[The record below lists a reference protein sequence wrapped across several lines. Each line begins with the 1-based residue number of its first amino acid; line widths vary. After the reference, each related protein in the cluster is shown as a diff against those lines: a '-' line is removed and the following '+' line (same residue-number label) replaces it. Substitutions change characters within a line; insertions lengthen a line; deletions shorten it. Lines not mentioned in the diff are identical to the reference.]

1 MDWDLYE
8 TGPEEANHI
17 VLLLP
22 GGLNAARSYAEVMA
36 QPALKDMRLIA
47 ATLPGHC
54 GTPPPDDITVENYAR
69 LAGELAKGRGCD
81 VVVGFSMGATVALE
95 MIASGVFAGPAVL
108 LGISMSRKD
117 EAAFFRA
124 IVRLGSVLGRL
135 PAAALLSMAGLM
147 LKPVPLSPER
157 KAELAADFHRNEPR
171 VIRGLLIEYVRYL
184 SRHTKPA
191 TRLCNAGVPTWVVH
205 AEKGDG
211 GLTDDERRT
220 LKACPYATVIT
231 IPGTSHLLPNEKPG
245 EIAGIV
251 VAAAAAA
258 RQRHTPN

>member
-8 TGPEEANHI
+8 TGPEGANHR

-54 GTPPPDDITVENYAR
+54 GTPPPDDMTVENYAR
-69 LAGELAKGRGCD
+69 ITGELAKDRGCD
-81 VVVGFSMGATVALE
+81 VVVGFSMGGTVALE
-95 MIASGVFAGPAVL
+95 MVASGVFAGPTVL
-108 LGISMSRKD
+108 LGIAMSSKD

-124 IVRLGSVLGRL
+124 IVQLGSVLGGL
-135 PAAALLSMAGLM
+135 PSAALLSMTGLM
-147 LKPVPLSPER
+147 LNSLPLSPER
-157 KAELAADFHRNEPR
+157 KAELAADFRRNKPR
-171 VIRGLLIEYVRYL
+171 VMRRLLSEYVRYL
-184 SRHTKPA
+184 GQHAKPA
-191 TRLCNAGVPTWVVH
+191 ARLCNAGVPTWVVH

-220 LKACPYATVIT
+220 LEACPHATVVT
-231 IPGTSHLLPNEKPG
+231 IPGTSHLLPNEKP
-245 EIAGIV
+245 EQIADI
-251 VAAAAAA
+251 VAAALAAV
-258 RQRHTPN
+258 

>member
-8 TGPEEANHI
+8 TGPEEANRS

-54 GTPPPDDITVENYAR
+54 GTPPPGDITVENYAR
-69 LAGELAKGRGCD
+69 LAGQLAKGRGCD

-95 MIASGVFAGPAVL
+95 MVASGVFAGPAVL
-108 LGISMSRKD
+108 LGISMSSED

-124 IVRLGSVLGRL
+124 IVRLGSVLGGL
-135 PAAALLSMAGLM
+135 PSAALLSMTGLM
-147 LKPVPLSPER
+147 LKSVPLSPDR
-157 KAELAADFHRNEPR
+157 KAELAADFHRNKPQVMR
-171 VIRGLLIEYVRYL
+171 RLLREYVRYL
-184 SRHTKPA
+184 GRHAKPA
-191 TRLCNAGVPTWVVH
+191 ARLCNAGVPTWVVH

-211 GLTDDERRT
+211 GLTDHERRT
-220 LKACPYATVIT
+220 LEACPHATVIT
-231 IPGTSHLLPNEKPG
+231 IPGTSHLLPNEKP
-245 EIAGIV
+245 EQIADIV
-251 VAAAAAA
+251 VAAAAAV
-258 RQRHTPN
+258 